1 MTTRVRYG
9 VIALAALG
17 LGASSYALYVHYQL
31 LTNPGYASLCD
42 LNETVSC
49 AQVFQSRYG
58 SIAGVPVAAGGA
70 IWSALV
76 LLLGVWAGHERPGR
90 GSRAAGYVLVLS
102 VLGLGA
108 VAYLG
113 YASFVVLG
121 QACPV
126 CMTMHVSV
134 IGTFL
139 LSAAAATSPTAL
151 WSGLG
156 DDLRGL
162 RRSVTAVALAAL
174 WVLASLGLVLGFPRE
189 RVLSV
194 EEASGAVPAA
204 PPTETLTSTQLAE
217 IHAWV
222 DAQPRRSEVMAGEGQ
237 VRLIKFNDYQCPA
250 CRQAWQLYQSI
261 IAKYETQYPG
271 AFQYES
277 RDYPLEPECGPVFGH
292 TAACEAAVA
301 VRLASEQDRRVEME
315 STLFSRQSPTMT
327 RADVT
332 SWLEEVTGVTRADY
346 DARYDTVLDEVREDV
361 RLAQSLGVTGTPTF
375 FLNGLELPDTLIRPA
390 AFEAMIAY
398 ELERAGVRN

>member
-1 MTTRVRYG
+1 MTARVRYG
-9 VIALAALG
+9 VLALAALG

-31 LTNPGYASLCD
+31 LTDPGYASLCD

-49 AQVFQSRYG
+49 AQVFQSQYG

-76 LLLGVWAGHERPGR
+76 LLLAVWAGYERPTR
-90 GSRAAGYVLVLS
+90 GSRAAGYILVLA

-113 YASFVVLG
+113 YASFAVLG

-126 CMTMHVSV
+126 CMTMYVSV

-139 LSAAAATSPTAL
+139 LSAGAAISPAAL

-156 DDLRGL
+156 EDVRGL
-162 RRSVTAVALAAL
+162 RRSVTAVGLAAL

-189 RVLSV
+189 RVPSV
-194 EEASGAVPAA
+194 EEASGAAPAA
-204 PPTETLTSTQLAE
+204 QPTETLTATQLAE

-222 DAQPRRSEVMAGEGQ
+222 DAQPRRSEVMAGEGR
-237 VRLIKFNDYQCPA
+237 VRLIKFNDYQCPT
-250 CRQAWQLYQSI
+250 CRQAWLLYQSI
-261 IAKYETQYPG
+261 IGRYETQYPG
-271 AFQYES
+271 VFQYES

-315 STLFSRQSPTMT
+315 STLFSRQSATMT
-327 RADVT
+327 RADIAT
-332 SWLEEVTGVTRADY
+332 WLEEVAGVSGADY
-346 DARYDTVLDEVREDV
+346 DARYDAVLDEVREDV
-361 RLAQSLGVTGTPTF
+361 RFAQSLGVTGTPTF
-375 FLNGLELPDTLIRPA
+375 FVNGLELPDTLMRPA
-390 AFEAMIAY
+390 AFEAIIAY
-398 ELERAGVRN
+398 EVQKAGILD